1 MKPPAPSPSSPS
13 LPAPRLTPATA
24 AALDADLAALP
35 YTTAAVEELLG
46 PVATAALDREHAE
59 PARRVVARVLAA
71 APGDHTQALY
81 DDGALGSGARPLEAG
96 IGSPAARRAL
106 AALVSVWMLGDAA
119 DAADVA
125 AALPALGLDGA
136 REAGLVAEEGG
147 GTVRGT
153 VDLSPYEADEP
164 GRMWVASDQTA
175 LQRRGPLPE
184 DHVLGIGR
192 ASLTLAGATQ
202 RRPVACALDVGVG
215 CGIQTLHLL
224 AHAEHVTATDLS
236 ERALEFT
243 RFNLLLNADVLGLD
257 RERLEDRVRLA
268 VGDMLAPVAGE
279 RFDLVV
285 SNPPFVIT
293 PRTDPDAPVLTY
305 RDGGREGDRIV
316 AELVAALPAHLT
328 EGGTAQL
335 LANWEIP
342 AGAAAIPAAAAA
354 SADGDLAD
362 TAGPAP
368 WDARPR
374 SWIAPGMQGWIIQR
388 DAQDPAGYAE
398 TWLQDSSLELDPH
411 RYEAAYRGYLEDFA
425 ARGVAGVGFGHVWL
439 RRPVDDGAQG
449 RAWTVAEELTQ
460 PVDEALGAAW
470 AAAVARRDRLAAG
483 APDGAGDPALA
494 ALRGLH
500 LRVAEHVSEERHGRF
515 GAEHPEVILARQGA
529 GFRRTA
535 RLDTATAGVLSASD
549 GELTVGQLVGAVAA
563 LLELDDAGRAGLLAA
578 IRELYEDGFLVER
591 AED

>member
-1 MKPPAPSPSSPS
+1 MHAATPSTPLGSH
-13 LPAPRLTPATA
+13 PAPRLTPVAA
-24 AALDADLAALP
+24 AALTADLADLP
-35 YTTAAVEELLG
+35 YTAESVEALLG
-46 PVATAALDREHAE
+46 PVAADSLARERPEAARLAVARARDVEGLEDEATGHDDDAALPRSAH
-59 PARRVVARVLAA
+59 
-71 APGDHTQALY
+71 
-81 DDGALGSGARPLEAG
+81 RP
-96 IGSPAARRAL
+96 L
-106 AALVSVWMLGDAA
+106 AALVGAWMLGDPVPAS
-119 DAADVA
+119 DLA
-125 AALPALGLDGA
+125 AALPRTGLPGALA
-136 REAGLVAEEGG
+136 AGLVVEAGEGL
-147 GTVRGT
+147 VRGT
-153 VDLSPYEADEP
+153 VELTPYEVDEP
-164 GRMWVASDQTA
+164 GRMWVAADQTA

-202 RRPVACALDVGVG
+202 RRPVGRALDVGTG

-243 RFNLLLNADVLGLD
+243 RFNLLLNAEELGLD
-257 RERLEDRVRLA
+257 RERIEDRVRLLA
-268 VGDMLAPVAGE
+268 GDMLAPVAGE

-316 AELVAALPAHLT
+316 AELIAALPDHLT

-342 AGAAAIPAAAAA
+342 AEGDGAAA
-354 SADGDLAD
+354 
-362 TAGPAP
+362 

-374 SWIAPGMQGWIIQR
+374 SWIAPGVQAWIIQR
-388 DAQDPAGYAE
+388 DSQDPAGYAE
-398 TWLQDSSLELDPH
+398 TWLRDSSLELDPH
-411 RYEAAYRGYLEDFA
+411 AYEAAYRGYLEDFV
-425 ARGVAGVGFGHVWL
+425 ARGVSGVGFGHVWL
-439 RRPVDDGAQG
+439 RRPAADGSQG
-449 RAWTVAEELTQ
+449 RGWTVAEELTQ

-470 AAAVARRDRLAAG
+470 AAAVARRDRLAVVPDRAG
-483 APDGAGDPALA
+483 GVSGDVVGDPALT
-494 ALRGLH
+494 ALRSLH
-500 LRVAEHVSEERHGRF
+500 LRVADDVTEERHQRF
-515 GAEHPEVILARQGA
+515 GAEHPEVILARQGG

-549 GELTVGQLVGAVAA
+549 GELSVGQLVGAVVA

-578 IRELYEDGFLVER
+578 LRELYEDGFLVEG
-591 AED
+591 A

>member
-1 MKPPAPSPSSPS
+1 MSPTAPELPAPS

-24 AALDADLAALP
+24 AALAADLAALP

-46 PVATAALDREHAE
+46 PVAAAALDREHAE
-59 PARRVVARVLAA
+59 PARRVVAWVLAS
-71 APGDHTQALY
+71 APH
-81 DDGALGSGARPLEAG
+81 DDGDRGSGARRG
-96 IGSPAARRAL
+96 L

-136 REAGLVAEEGG
+136 REAGLVVKEGG
-147 GTVRGT
+147 GTVRGI

-202 RRPVACALDVGVG
+202 RRPVARALDVGVG

-268 VGDMLAPVAGE
+268 AGDMLAPVAG
-279 RFDLVV
+279 
-285 SNPPFVIT
+285 
-293 PRTDPDAPVLTY
+293 
-305 RDGGREGDRIV
+305 
-316 AELVAALPAHLT
+316 
-328 EGGTAQL
+328 
-335 LANWEIP
+335 
-342 AGAAAIPAAAAA
+342 
-354 SADGDLAD
+354 
-362 TAGPAP
+362 
-368 WDARPR
+368 
-374 SWIAPGMQGWIIQR
+374 
-388 DAQDPAGYAE
+388 
-398 TWLQDSSLELDPH
+398 
-411 RYEAAYRGYLEDFA
+411 
-425 ARGVAGVGFGHVWL
+425 
-439 RRPVDDGAQG
+439 
-449 RAWTVAEELTQ
+449 ELTQ

-470 AAAVARRDRLAAG
+470 AAAVARRDRLAEG

-500 LRVAEHVSEERHGRF
+500 LRVAEDVSEERHGRF

-549 GELTVGQLVGAVAA
+549 GELSVGQLVGAVAA

-578 IRELYEDGFLVER
+578 IRELYEDGFLVE
-591 AED
+591 AAQ

>member
-1 MKPPAPSPSSPS
+1 
-13 LPAPRLTPATA
+13 
-24 AALDADLAALP
+24 
-35 YTTAAVEELLG
+35 
-46 PVATAALDREHAE
+46 
-59 PARRVVARVLAA
+59 
-71 APGDHTQALY
+71 
-81 DDGALGSGARPLEAG
+81 
-96 IGSPAARRAL
+96 
-106 AALVSVWMLGDAA
+106 
-119 DAADVA
+119 
-125 AALPALGLDGA
+125 
-136 REAGLVAEEGG
+136 
-147 GTVRGT
+147 
-153 VDLSPYEADEP
+153 
-164 GRMWVASDQTA
+164 
-175 LQRRGPLPE
+175 
-184 DHVLGIGR
+184 
-192 ASLTLAGATQ
+192 
-202 RRPVACALDVGVG
+202 
-215 CGIQTLHLL
+215 
-224 AHAEHVTATDLS
+224 
-236 ERALEFT
+236 
-243 RFNLLLNADVLGLD
+243 
-257 RERLEDRVRLA
+257 
-268 VGDMLAPVAGE
+268 
-279 RFDLVV
+279 
-285 SNPPFVIT
+285 
-293 PRTDPDAPVLTY
+293 
-305 RDGGREGDRIV
+305 
-316 AELVAALPAHLT
+316 
-328 EGGTAQL
+328 QL

-342 AGAAAIPAAAAA
+342 AGAAAIPAASAA

-411 RYEAAYRGYLEDFA
+411 RYESAYRGYLEDFA

>member
-1 MKPPAPSPSSPS
+1 MSPTAPELPAPS

-24 AALDADLAALP
+24 AALAADLAALP

-46 PVATAALDREHAE
+46 PVAAAALDREHAE
-59 PARRVVARVLAA
+59 PARRVVARVLAS
-71 APGDHTQALY
+71 APH
-81 DDGALGSGARPLEAG
+81 DDGDPGSGARRG
-96 IGSPAARRAL
+96 L

-136 REAGLVAEEGG
+136 REAGLVVKEGG
-147 GTVRGT
+147 GTVRGI

-202 RRPVACALDVGVG
+202 RRPVARALDVGVG

-257 RERLEDRVRLA
+257 RQRLEDRVRL
-268 VGDMLAPVAGE
+268 VTGDMLEPVAGE

-316 AELVAALPAHLT
+316 AELIAALPEHLT

-342 AGAAAIPAAAAA
+342 AGEAEIPAGAAEGG
-354 SADGDLAD
+354 DG
-362 TAGPAP
+362 TGPTP
-368 WDARPR
+368 WDVRPR
-374 SWIAPGMQGWIIQR
+374 SWIAPGMQAWIVQR
-388 DAQDPAGYAE
+388 DSQDPAGYAE

-500 LRVAEHVSEERHGRF
+500 LRVAEDVSEERHGRF

-549 GELTVGQLVGAVAA
+549 GELSVGQLVGAVAA

-578 IRELYEDGFLVER
+578 IRELYEDGFLVE
-591 AED
+591 AAQ

>member
-1 MKPPAPSPSSPS
+1 MS
-13 LPAPRLTPATA
+13 LPAPHLSPAAA
-24 AALDADLAALP
+24 AALAADLTALP
-35 YTTAAVEELLG
+35 YTTDVVETLLG
-46 PVATAALDREHAE
+46 PVATAALDREHAVA
-59 PARRVVARVLAA
+59 ARRVVAGVLAA
-71 APGDHTQALY
+71 
-81 DDGALGSGARPLEAG
+81 
-96 IGSPAARRAL
+96 PAARDAAAASRPL
-106 AALVSVWMLGDAA
+106 AAVVGAFMLGEPVPAA
-119 DAADVA
+119 DLA

-136 REAGLVAEEGG
+136 VEAGLVVLDGADTGAE
-147 GTVRGT
+147 RARAT
-153 VDLSPYEADEP
+153 VDLSPYAADEP
-164 GRMWVASDQTA
+164 GPMWVASDQTA

-202 RRPVACALDVGVG
+202 RRPVARALDLGVG
-215 CGIQTLHLL
+215 CGVQTLHLL

-236 ERALEFT
+236 ERALDFT
-243 RFNLLLNADVLGLD
+243 RFNLLLNADVLRLD

-268 VGDMLAPVAGE
+268 AGDLLGPVAGE

-305 RDGGREGDRIV
+305 RDGGREGDRLV
-316 AELVAALPAHLT
+316 AELIAALPEHLV

-342 AGAAAIPAAAAA
+342 AGAAEIPAGAAEVPA
-354 SADGDLAD
+354 GDDAP
-362 TAGPAP
+362 PA

-374 SWIAPGMQGWIIQR
+374 SWVGPGMQAWFVQR
-388 DAQDPAGYAE
+388 DRQDPAGYAE
-398 TWLQDSSLELDPH
+398 TWLQDSSLELDPAA
-411 RYEAAYRGYLEDFA
+411 YEAAYRGYLDDFA
-425 ARGVAGVGFGHVWL
+425 ARGVTGVGFGHVWL
-439 RRPVDDGAQG
+439 RRPAADRSQG

-460 PVDEALGAAW
+460 PLDEALGTAW

-483 APDGAGDPALA
+483 PEAGATDAVVTGDPALA

-500 LRVAEHVSEERHGRF
+500 LRVAEDVTEERHSRF

-549 GELTVGQLVGAVAA
+549 GELSVGQLVGAVAA

-578 IRELYEDGFLVER
+578 VRELHEDGFLLE
-591 AED
+591 A

>member
-1 MKPPAPSPSSPS
+1 MSPTAPELPAPS

-24 AALDADLAALP
+24 AALAADLAALP

-46 PVATAALDREHAE
+46 PVAAAALDREHAE
-59 PARRVVARVLAA
+59 PARRVVAWVLAS
-71 APGDHTQALY
+71 APH
-81 DDGALGSGARPLEAG
+81 DDGDPGSG
-96 IGSPAARRAL
+96 ARRAL

-119 DAADVA
+119 DAAHVA

-136 REAGLVAEEGG
+136 REAGLVVEEGG
-147 GTVRGT
+147 GTVRGI

-202 RRPVACALDVGVG
+202 RRPVARALDVGVG

-243 RFNLLLNADVLGLD
+243 RFNLLLNADVLGLE
-257 RERLEDRVRLA
+257 RQRLEDRVRL
-268 VGDMLAPVAGE
+268 VTGDMLEPVAGE

-316 AELVAALPAHLT
+316 AELIAALPEHLT

-342 AGAAAIPAAAAA
+342 ASEAEIPAGAAEGG
-354 SADGDLAD
+354 DG
-362 TAGPAP
+362 TGPAP

-374 SWIAPGMQGWIIQR
+374 SWIAPGMQAWIVQR
-388 DAQDPAGYAE
+388 DSQDPAGYAE

-500 LRVAEHVSEERHGRF
+500 LRVAEDVSEERHGRF

-549 GELTVGQLVGAVAA
+549 GELSVGQLVGAVAA

-578 IRELYEDGFLVER
+578 IRELYEDGFLVEG

>member
-1 MKPPAPSPSSPS
+1 MSPTAPELPAPS

-24 AALDADLAALP
+24 AALAADLAALP

-46 PVATAALDREHAE
+46 PVAAAALDREHAE
-59 PARRVVARVLAA
+59 PARRVVAWVLAS
-71 APGDHTQALY
+71 APH
-81 DDGALGSGARPLEAG
+81 DDGDRGSGARRG
-96 IGSPAARRAL
+96 L

-136 REAGLVAEEGG
+136 REAGLVVEEGG
-147 GTVRGT
+147 GTVRGI

-202 RRPVACALDVGVG
+202 RRPVARALDVGVG

-243 RFNLLLNADVLGLD
+243 RFNLLLNADVLGLE
-257 RERLEDRVRLA
+257 RQRLEDRVRL
-268 VGDMLAPVAGE
+268 VTGDMLEPVAGE

-316 AELVAALPAHLT
+316 AELIAALPEHLT

-342 AGAAAIPAAAAA
+342 AGEAEIPAGAAEGG
-354 SADGDLAD
+354 DG
-362 TAGPAP
+362 TGPTP

-374 SWIAPGMQGWIIQR
+374 SWIAPGMQAWIVQR
-388 DAQDPAGYAE
+388 DSQDPAGYAE

-470 AAAVARRDRLAAG
+470 AAAVARRDRLAEG

-500 LRVAEHVSEERHGRF
+500 LRVAEDVSEERHGRF

-549 GELTVGQLVGAVAA
+549 GELSVGQLVGAVAA

-578 IRELYEDGFLVER
+578 IRELYEDGFLVE
-591 AED
+591 AAQ

>member
-1 MKPPAPSPSSPS
+1 MSPVPTPPSP
-13 LPAPRLTPATA
+13 PAPRLTPATA
-24 AALDADLAALP
+24 VALAADLAALP
-35 YTTAAVEELLG
+35 FTTAAVEGLLG
-46 PVATAALDREHAE
+46 PVATRALDREHAE
-59 PARRVVARVLAA
+59 AARRVIAGHLAG
-71 APGDHTQALY
+71 PGDRHGT
-81 DDGALGSGARPLEAG
+81 
-96 IGSPAARRAL
+96 RAL
-106 AALVSVWMLGDAA
+106 AAAVGAWLLGDPVPAV
-119 DAADVA
+119 DLD
-125 AALPALGLDGA
+125 AALPSLGLAGA
-136 REAGLVAEEGG
+136 VAAGLVVEGPDG
-147 GTVRGT
+147 RVRGA

-164 GRMWVASDQTA
+164 GRMWIASDLTA
-175 LQRRGPLPE
+175 LQRRGPLPPE
-184 DHVLGIGR
+184 HVLGVGR

-202 RRPVACALDVGVG
+202 RRPVARALDVGVG

-224 AHAEHVTATDLS
+224 AHADHVTATDLS
-236 ERALEFT
+236 ERALAFT

-268 VGDMLAPVAGE
+268 AGDLLAPVAGE

-316 AELVAALPAHLT
+316 AELIAALPDVLA

-342 AGAAAIPAAAAA
+342 AGDT
-354 SADGDLAD
+354 ADAD
-362 TAGPAP
+362 TAP

-374 SWIAPGMQGWIIQR
+374 SWVAPGMQAWFLQR
-388 DAQDPAGYAE
+388 DRQDPAGYAE
-398 TWLQDSSLELDPH
+398 TWLQDSSLELDPPA
-411 RYEAAYRGYLEDFA
+411 YEAAYRGYLEDFD

-439 RRPVDDGAQG
+439 RRPAADGSQG
-449 RAWTVAEELTQ
+449 RGWVVVEELTQ

-483 APDGAGDPALA
+483 AGAGDAVGDPALA

-500 LRVAEHVSEERHGRF
+500 LRVAADVTEERHQRF
-515 GAEHPEVILARQGA
+515 GAEHPEVILARQGS
-529 GFRRTA
+529 GFRRVA

-549 GELTVGQLVGAVAA
+549 GELSVGQLVGAVAA
-563 LLELDDAGRAGLLAA
+563 LLELDDVGRAGLLAA
-578 IRELYEDGFLVER
+578 LRELYEDGFLVEG
-591 AED
+591 

>member
-1 MKPPAPSPSSPS
+1 MSPTAPELPAPS

-24 AALDADLAALP
+24 AALAADLAALP

-46 PVATAALDREHAE
+46 PVAAAALDREHAE
-59 PARRVVARVLAA
+59 PARRVVAWVLAS
-71 APGDHTQALY
+71 APH
-81 DDGALGSGARPLEAG
+81 DDGDPGSG
-96 IGSPAARRAL
+96 ARRAL

-119 DAADVA
+119 DTAHVA

-136 REAGLVAEEGG
+136 REAGLVVEEGG
-147 GTVRGT
+147 GTVRGI

-202 RRPVACALDVGVG
+202 RRPVARALDVGVG

-257 RERLEDRVRLA
+257 RQRLEDRVRLA
-268 VGDMLAPVAGE
+268 TGDMLEPVAGE

-293 PRTDPDAPVLTY
+293 PRTDPGAPVLTY

-316 AELVAALPAHLT
+316 AELVAALPEHLT

-342 AGAAAIPAAAAA
+342 AGEAEIPAGVAA
-354 SADGDLAD
+354 SADG
-362 TAGPAP
+362 TGPAP

-374 SWIAPGMQGWIIQR
+374 SWIAPGMQAWIVQR
-388 DAQDPAGYAE
+388 DSQDPAGYAE

-411 RYEAAYRGYLEDFA
+411 RYEAAYRGYLEDFS

-470 AAAVARRDRLAAG
+470 AAAVARRDRLAG
-483 APDGAGDPALA
+483 GPDGDAGEVTGDPALA

-500 LRVAEHVSEERHGRF
+500 LRVAEDVSEERHGRF

-549 GELTVGQLVGAVAA
+549 GELSVGQLVGAVAA

-578 IRELYEDGFLVER
+578 IRELYEDGFLVEG